1 MNTHRSFRLTP
12 SAGPI
17 TKLILKVGFIRIL
30 VVLLLAAAWGSYL
43 AWDYDQTHGK
53 KKAQH
58 INCVNNLKQLGL
70 AFRIWSGDNKDRY
83 PCNVSTNDGGTME
96 LCARDQDGFDRN
108 GFLSLQVMSNELSVT
123 MILVC
128 PQDKGRHWATNFGSL
143 RPENVSYRIR
153 SGKNIDEINPGE
165 ILAVCPVD
173 GNILYCDGSVKVK
186 GAKAGTGF

>member
-143 RPENVSYRIR
+143 RPETS
-153 SGKNIDEINPGE
+153 
-165 ILAVCPVD
+165 A
-173 GNILYCDGSVKVK
+173 
-186 GAKAGTGF
+186 TGFAPARILTRSTRAKSSRSARWTATFFTAMGVSR